1 MSRTAKH
8 VSNFRAFE
16 WNENGDKI
24 DATAKY
30 LALSG
35 KLKRSCA
42 SVKVSYS
49 RPTPADKH
57 YDVCRAKGYFEA
69 MTGHKAGNVVWAD
82 ERLPG
87 ENRLRVRWVMDGET
101 LWEIPHWD
109 WTGHLDTL
117 EDCQIRFELA
127 A

>member
-1 MSRTAKH
+1 MLSRNRH

-16 WNENGDKI
+16 WDENGEQI

-30 LALSG
+30 LALAG

-42 SVKVSYS
+42 SRKVSYS

-57 YDVCRAKGYFEA
+57 YDVSRAQGYFEA
-69 MTGHKAGNVVWAD
+69 MTGRVAGNTVWAD

-87 ENRLRVRWVMDGET
+87 ENRLRIRWVMDGKD

-109 WTGHLDTL
+109 WNGHNETVA
-117 EDCQIRFELA
+117 DCELRFEFA
-127 A
+127 T